1 MAVSGQLGRLPA
13 NNQWGYYVVGLGSN
27 GITIG
32 ETWLQLTALRFPVLI
47 PSIKTC
53 RSIASEAVGDILAA
67 VSQKAG
73 RKAELMSLPNNAF
86 LRAKVTIGGSGMT
99 ARAFMTQVVNAISVP
114 MYWELTYDADVDL
127 YLMVI
132 TPATRVYHDA
142 FGHRIET
149 DGMAPQP

>member
-1 MAVSGQLGRLPA
+1 
-13 NNQWGYYVVGLGSN
+13 
-27 GITIG
+27 
-32 ETWLQLTALRFPVLI
+32 
-47 PSIKTC
+47 
-53 RSIASEAVGDILAA
+53 
-67 VSQKAG
+67 
-73 RKAELMSLPNNAF
+73 
-86 LRAKVTIGGSGMT
+86 
-99 ARAFMTQVVNAISVP
+99 MTQVVNAISVP